1 MIRKLLIISGI
12 ALMAFTGLTTL
23 SSCEK
28 DTASPTDT
36 LTFAELNAPYTALT
50 PTVSPSGSVTFYAR
64 SSIMNSASNAIDIYV
79 DGSKVGTIIQPTS
92 ASGIPNCG
100 TTGNVT
106 TTLTTGVF
114 HTWQAAKSGNFPGNS
129 RSIIVTSTVC
139 AKQEVTSF

>member
-28 DTASPTDT
+28 DTANPKDK
-36 LTFAELNAPYTALT
+36 LTFAELNAPYTAPL
-50 PTVSPSGSVTFYAR
+50 GSVTFYAR
-64 SSIMNSASNAIDIYV
+64 SSIMNSAGNAIDIYV
-79 DGSKVGTIIQPTS
+79 DGSKVGTIIQPTP

-106 TTLTTGVF
+106 TTLTTGVS

-129 RSIIVTSTVC
+129 RSINLTSTVC